1 MLDVS
6 RARSALL
13 ASTDDGDKNQQSLTC
28 DELQFAKEMVRR
40 ELQFAKEMVRK
51 GLQFAKEMSQLF
63 TNQLNESNSIM
74 TEISNAMT
82 QEGIALAALL
92 ESTNF
97 SMTSDDEA
105 DHMTTT
111 AALSAAKI
119 KMWESHL
126 KDAQD
131 AKAMGHEKLMLCS
144 SKYKNLMKEL
154 REQHEADLKRKA
166 NIIICTLYRLKT

>member
-6 RARSALL
+6 RDRSPFLVP
-13 ASTDDGDKNQQSLTC
+13 TDDGDKSQQSRTC
-28 DELQFAKEMVRR
+28 DELQCAKEMVRR
-40 ELQFAKEMVRK
+40 ELHFAKEMVRR

-63 TNQLNESNSIM
+63 TDQLNESNPIM

-92 ESTNF
+92 ESSTF
-97 SMTSDDEA
+97 PMSSDDA
-105 DHMTTT
+105 TDHTTT

-131 AKAMGHEKLMLCS
+131 AKAMGHEKLLLCS
-144 SKYKNLMKEL
+144 SKYKNLMTEL

-166 NIIICTLYRLKT
+166 DIIICTLYGSKT